1 MTKTRV
7 EQRLRE
13 LGIELPDAPIPV
25 GAYRTAIISGNS
37 VYVSGQLPLLEGKL
51 TVKGKLGDGL
61 SVEQGAEAARIAAIN
76 SISVLK
82 ELLLDLDRVKRV
94 LKITG
99 YVASAEGFISQAEVI
114 NGASELYFDV
124 FGERG
129 RHARV
134 AVGVNELPLGAPVEI
149 ELIAEI
155 GY

>member
-1 MTKTRV
+1 M
-7 EQRLRE
+7 RE

-129 RHARV
+129 RHARA

>member
-1 MTKTRV
+1 MKTRV

-129 RHARV
+129 RHARA